1 MNKDFIIPVDSAIQE
16 FREHLKCHPRSIL
29 SARNGDGKSYF
40 IDAFMKDPTVK
51 KEFKILKIYPVNYQ
65 VLDNRDI
72 FDIIKYD
79 VLLQM
84 GLKDMLDPSQ
94 EISSRDAF
102 LFCMK
107 SNGLTLLESLF
118 SVASSI
124 EGVSTVKAIG
134 KVGKGAV
141 GVIRNIQEAVND
153 YKKYKSGDSGV
164 IDEFISEMDKAPIY
178 EEDPITKIIQN
189 NIAAWRKKRG
199 NKNKKVVLLFED
211 MDRIDPAHLFR
222 ILNVFSAHMDFSYK
236 YAVEPDDSLYGNKFG
251 VDNVVM
257 VIHYENLESIFHHF
271 YGDNTCFEGY
281 IHKFADKGRFVYSL
295 KEESLKY
302 YYKCLVQLTNLPENV
317 VKEVLPDDRI
327 RSRTLREL
335 GNSLDNAEIQRKE
348 VGDCPNDITAF
359 MVCMRRLGLDNN
371 EIIGCFRRAAEQN
384 MAAWMRYLY
393 PYLNHFGMI
402 EENSIQLVDHE
413 GRKHGYYFHNKPAGL
428 EVGSTS
434 FASEGHFWKIG
445 EIVQQVLTLVSK

>member
-1 MNKDFIIPVDSAIQE
+1 MNKDFIIPVGSAIQE

-29 SARNGDGKSYF
+29 SARYGDGKSYF

-51 KEFKILKIYPVNYQ
+51 KEFQVLKIYPVNYQ
-65 VLDNRDI
+65 VLENRDI

-84 GLKDMLDPSQ
+84 GLNDMLDPAQ

-102 LFCMK
+102 LFCLK
-107 SNGLTLLESLF
+107 SNGLNLLESLF
-118 SVASSI
+118 SVAGSI

-141 GVIRNIQEAVND
+141 GVIKKIQEAVND
-153 YKKYKSGDSGV
+153 YKDYKRGEIGILDKYMGE
-164 IDEFISEMDKAPIY
+164 IDEISIY

-199 NKNKKVVLLFED
+199 NKNKRIVLLFED

-236 YAVEPDDSLYGNKFG
+236 YAVKPSDSLCGNKFG

-271 YGDNTCFEGY
+271 YGENTCFEGY

-295 KEESLKY
+295 RAESLKY
-302 YYKCLVQLTNLPENV
+302 YYQCLVKITNLPETV

-335 GNSLDNAEIQRKE
+335 GNSLDKVGQQRKE
-348 VGDCPNDITAF
+348 VGDCPNDIVAL
-359 MVCMRRLGLDNN
+359 MVCMRRLGLDDN
-371 EIIGCFRRAAEQN
+371 EIIGCFRRVAEQN
-384 MAAWMRYLY
+384 IAAWMRYLY
-393 PYLNHFGMI
+393 PYLNHFGLI
-402 EENSIQLVDHE
+402 EGTSIQLVDNE
-413 GRKHGYYFHNKPAGL
+413 GHKHGYYFHNKPGGL
-428 EVGSTS
+428 EVGSS
-434 FASEGHFWKIG
+434 SYANEGHFWKIG
-445 EIVQQVLTLVSK
+445 EIIQQVLTLVSK

>member
-29 SARNGDGKSYF
+29 SACYGDGKSYF
-40 IDAFMKDPTVK
+40 IDAFMRDPEAK
-51 KEFKILKIYPVNYQ
+51 KEFQILKIYPVNYQ
-65 VLDNRDI
+65 VLENRDI

-84 GLKDMLDPSQ
+84 GLNEMLNPAV
-94 EISSRDAF
+94 EISPRDAF

-107 SNGLTLLESLF
+107 SNGLDLLESLLN
-118 SVASSI
+118 VANSI

-134 KVGKGAV
+134 RVGKGAV
-141 GVIRNIQEAVND
+141 GVIKRIQSVVKD
-153 YKKYKSGDSGV
+153 YKEYKGGELSILDKYMG
-164 IDEFISEMDKAPIY
+164 EMDKTPIY

-189 NIAAWRKKRG
+189 NIAVWRKKRR
-199 NKNKKVVLLFED
+199 NKNKRVVLLFED

-236 YAVEPDDSLYGNKFG
+236 YAVRPIDSLYGNKFG

-271 YGDNTCFEGY
+271 YGEYTCFEGY

-295 KEESLKY
+295 KAESLKY
-302 YYKCLVQLTNLPENV
+302 YYQCLVKVTNLPETV

-335 GNSLDNAEIQRKE
+335 GNSLDNAGQQRKD
-348 VGDCPNDITAF
+348 VGDCPNDLTVL
-359 MVCMRRLGLDNN
+359 MVCMRRLGLDDN
-371 EIIGCFRRAAEQN
+371 EIISCFRRAAEHN
-384 MAAWMRYLY
+384 MVAWMRYLY
-393 PYLNHFGMI
+393 PYLKHFGLI
-402 EENSIQLVDHE
+402 ENSSIQLVDHE
-413 GRKHGYYFHNKPAGL
+413 GRKHGFYFHDKPNGL
-428 EVGSTS
+428 EVGLTS
-434 FASEGHFWKIG
+434 FTSESHFWKIG
-445 EIVQQVLTLVSK
+445 EIIKHVLTLVSK